1 MNPGIITYV
10 GLLVAILVLT
20 WGAIEIIRR
29 YGGGIRGG
37 IGIGESISRRKEKIN
52 AQTMNTWVPLKP
64 TSLDVGHDP
73 LSAAQETPDEDAEH
87 ELHTRAQQNGHFSE
101 SKKNL

>member
-1 MNPGIITYV
+1 MNPVIVTYIGFV
-10 GLLVAILVLT
+10 VAVLVLM
-20 WGAIEIIRR
+20 WGAIEIMRR
-29 YGGGIRGG
+29 YGRGNEG
-37 IGIGESISRRKEKIN
+37 KRKGKIH

-64 TSLDVGHDP
+64 TTTAVDMVGDP
-73 LSAAQETPDEDAEH
+73 ITGMQESSEEDAEH

>member
-1 MNPGIITYV
+1 MNPAIITDLGFV
-10 GLLVAILVLT
+10 VAILVLT
-20 WGAIEIIRR
+20 WGVIEIIRR
-29 YGGGIRGG
+29 YGGDARGG
-37 IGIGESISRRKEKIN
+37 MGKRKEKIN

-64 TSLDVGHDP
+64 TSLDVARDP
-73 LSAAQETPDEDAEH
+73 LSGPQETPDEDTEH

>member
-1 MNPGIITYV
+1 MNPVIVTYLGFV
-10 GLLVAILVLT
+10 VAVLVLT

-29 YGGGIRGG
+29 YGGNGNSGNKERMG
-37 IGIGESISRRKEKIN
+37 SKEKIN
-52 AQTMNTWVPLKP
+52 AQTINSWVPLKP
-64 TSLDVGHDP
+64 TSVDAIRDP
-73 LSAAQETPDEDAEH
+73 LPDAQSVFGEDAEH